1 MNPEPEN
8 EMSDTTATT
17 NDRDAWAYAVREQGY
32 TGTYEQWCEM
42 DADERQEYEDGAA
55 GIPTA

>member
-1 MNPEPEN
+1 
-8 EMSDTTATT
+8 MSDTTATT